1 MRHTF
6 MTLGGTILAA
16 LLSSPT
22 QAQTAT
28 EARKEPGP
36 AASDIVSMQGC
47 RLPAD
52 TKEAQVLTFEPSS
65 LQAKLAVSLGK
76 DEFKVVTVKLWDRPD
91 DPRPVIPVVEAAR
104 ITQGKLQ
111 FYTPHLNADP
121 QPVHERD
128 FVVVAALGGTQVCW
142 ATSGSLIKE
151 GGQTGG
157 RGRRS

>member
-1 MRHTF
+1 MLT
-6 MTLGGTILAA
+6 MLGSTLMAA
-16 LLSSPT
+16 LLSAPT
-22 QAQTAT
+22 QAQTAA
-28 EARKEPGP
+28 EARKEPSQT
-36 AASDIVSMQGC
+36 ASDAVSMRAC
-47 RLPAD
+47 RPPGDAR
-52 TKEAQVLTFEPSS
+52 EAQVLTFDPGS
-65 LQAKLAVSLGK
+65 LEAKLAVSLGK